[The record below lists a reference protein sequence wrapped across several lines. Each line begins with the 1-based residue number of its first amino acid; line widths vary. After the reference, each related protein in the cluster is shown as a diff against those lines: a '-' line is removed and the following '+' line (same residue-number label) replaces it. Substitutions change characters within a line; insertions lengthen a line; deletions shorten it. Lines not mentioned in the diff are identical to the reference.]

1 MQKNI
6 TVRRLIKIFHT
17 YRVDF
22 FCVLVHNFGRNILL
36 LRSLRGVDFDFN
48 NTKPADTSGQHD
60 LIVK

>member
-22 FCVLVHNFGRNILL
+22 FCVQVHNFGRKY
-36 LRSLRGVDFDFN
+36 SPAKDFKRGRF
-48 NTKPADTSGQHD
+48 
-60 LIVK
+60 

>member
-22 FCVLVHNFGRNILL
+22 FCVLVQNFGRKY
-36 LRSLRGVDFDFN
+36 SPAKDFKRGRF
-48 NTKPADTSGQHD
+48 
-60 LIVK
+60 

>member
-22 FCVLVHNFGRNILL
+22 FWVLEHNFGRKY
-36 LRSLRGVDFDFN
+36 SPAKDFKRGRF
-48 NTKPADTSGQHD
+48 
-60 LIVK
+60 